1 MNSDEIATPV
11 GTVFERSTIADPAL
25 APAGRL
31 AISWA
36 QRHSPVLN
44 GLVRTELSD
53 GSLNDKRVALVVHL
67 EAKTAFLATVL
78 ADAGARVVV
87 AGSNPHSTRDDI
99 AAALVDMGI
108 EVHSSRNS
116 SYEQWEQDLLSVA
129 DSEPSY
135 IIDDGAELTMRMAK
149 HRPALYSSL
158 KGVSEE
164 TTTGVARLRSLSAAG
179 RLPFP
184 AMAANDA
191 ACKHMFDNRYGT
203 GQSTVQAVLSLTN
216 LLMAGKRVA
225 IVGYG
230 WVGRGI
236 ATYVRG
242 LGGQCIIIEVDP
254 IKALEAFSDGHVVAD
269 YATALPQADIVITAT
284 GGMRAIGSGHF
295 RSLKPNAILAN
306 AGHHDLEIDVEAL
319 LSESPTATAPREGI
333 TRYLWNGEKQINVLA
348 SGALVNI
355 AGGLGHPIE
364 IMDLSFAVQ
373 GLSSHEL
380 VVGNYEPGVHVL
392 PKRLDEAIARAKLES
407 EGIRLDS
414 ITGDQHDS
422 IDEWLE
428 VSP

>member
-1 MNSDEIATPV
+1 MSFPDDATPRADV
-11 GTVFERSTIADPAL
+11 ASKSRIADPAL
-25 APAGRL
+25 APEGRL
-31 AISWA
+31 AIGWA
-36 QRHSPVLN
+36 QRHSPVLS
-44 GLVRTELSD
+44 GLVRRELED
-53 GSLNDKRVALVVHL
+53 GAFRGQRVALVVHL

-108 EVHSSRNS
+108 EVHSSRQS
-116 SYEQWEQDLLSVA
+116 SYEVWEEDLLAVA
-129 DSEPSY
+129 DSEPHY
-135 IIDDGAELTMRMAK
+135 IIDDGAELTVRMAK
-149 HRPALYSSL
+149 HRPELYRQL

-164 TTTGVARLRSLSAAG
+164 TTTGVARLKALHAAD

-203 GQSTVQAVLSLTN
+203 GQSTIQAILSLTN

-236 ATYVRG
+236 ATYVRA
-242 LGGQCIIIEVDP
+242 LGGRAIVIEVDP
-254 IKALEAFSDGHVVAD
+254 IKALEAFMDGHEVAEP
-269 YATALPQADIVITAT
+269 AVALPGADIVITAT
-284 GGMRAIGSGHF
+284 GGMRAIGSRHF
-295 RSLKPNAILAN
+295 PWLKPNAVLAN

-319 LSESPTATAPREGI
+319 AEEADSYSGI
-333 TRYLWNGEKQINVLA
+333 RPGVTRFEWRGKPINVLS

-355 AGGLGHPIE
+355 SGGLGHPIE

-380 VVGNYEPGVHVL
+380 IVGDYPPGVHVL
-392 PKRLDEAIARAKLES
+392 PRRLDEEIARARLLA
-407 EGIRLDS
+407 EGISLDVV
-414 ITGDQHDS
+414 TDDQFDT

-428 VSP
+428 VGS